1 MAKLSD
7 NTDITIPLRN
17 LIAMIFA
24 SSVGTMAYFSMQERI
39 NTLEHAFDKS
49 QMEIDQNNEFRIKW
63 PRGELGSLPAD
74 ARQDMLIEGLERD
87 VDDIRQIQEKVHEL
101 TIRLGTMEA
110 LRDAD
115 KKPND

>member
-1 MAKLSD
+1 MTKISD
-7 NTDITIPLRN
+7 KTDITIPLRN
-17 LIAMIFA
+17 LVAMIFA
-24 SSVGTMAYFSMQERI
+24 SSVATMAYFSMQERI

-49 QMEIDQNNEFRIKW
+49 QMEIGQNNEFRIKW

-87 VDDIRQIQEKVHEL
+87 VIDLRLIQDQVHEL
-101 TIRLGTMEA
+101 TIRLGTLEA

-115 KKPND
+115 KRDIE

>member
-24 SSVGTMAYFSMQERI
+24 SSVATMAYFSMQERL

-63 PRGELGSLPAD
+63 PRGELGALPAD
-74 ARQDMLIEGLERD
+74 ARQDMLIEGLGRD
-87 VDDIRQIQEKVHEL
+87 VDELRLIQEQVHEII
-101 TIRLGTMEA
+101 IRLGTLEA
-110 LRDAD
+110 LRETNRKA
-115 KKPND
+115 N